1 MKLDSLC
8 LFLACVCA
16 AFLPRCS
23 LATTTIT
30 NSRAEISF
38 MASLWEAD
46 SIQISPLADAQ
57 YPQFGTSSWQYIF
70 PHSSISADGDVHIDM
85 AVDASGTGS
94 TGNNTGE
101 SPIIAEVINA
111 VASQLT
117 HLQSLSGHQTLT
129 RGIFRFYTEHAS
141 ERHLELHP
149 MTELFTNSGATFVLD
164 TSYRSNVA
172 SVSDGT
178 THADSTLIGVFDGS
192 ETVTAQVMANNSD
205 VIFTY
210 PSPSVNY
217 VQYDGVALSGL
228 LSDSVS
234 LFFWF
239 RPSLV
244 PAATVRCRLLTNTAA
259 ASAAT
264 GLSSNLA
271 MTVNALTRTDMAGV
285 SNQIA
290 SLTANQSSTFA

>member
-1 MKLDSLC
+1 
-8 LFLACVCA
+8 
-16 AFLPRCS
+16 
-23 LATTTIT
+23 
-30 NSRAEISF
+30 
-38 MASLWEAD
+38 
-46 SIQISPLADAQ
+46 
-57 YPQFGTSSWQYIF
+57 
-70 PHSSISADGDVHIDM
+70 
-85 AVDASGTGS
+85 
-94 TGNNTGE
+94 
-101 SPIIAEVINA
+101 
-111 VASQLT
+111 
-117 HLQSLSGHQTLT
+117 
-129 RGIFRFYTEHAS
+129 
-141 ERHLELHP
+141 
-149 MTELFTNSGATFVLD
+149 MTELFTNNGASFVLD
-164 TSYRSNVA
+164 TSYRSNVV

-192 ETVTAQVMANNSD
+192 QTVAAQVMANNSD

-244 PAATVRCRLLTNTAA
+244 PSATVRCRLLTNTAA

-290 SLTANQSSTFA
+290 SLTANQSSTFARPIELITLGIIGVSPAQLTISPVSDFVSSGPAAGPFSPHAQTYTLTNSGGATLNWAATKDRKSVV

>member
-1 MKLDSLC
+1 
-8 LFLACVCA
+8 
-16 AFLPRCS
+16 
-23 LATTTIT
+23 
-30 NSRAEISF
+30 

-149 MTELFTNSGATFVLD
+149 ITELFTNNGASFMLD
-164 TSYRSNVA
+164 TSYRSNVV

-178 THADSTLIGVFDGS
+178 THADSTLIGGTSASSSALVGRGGTASGGS
-192 ETVTAQVMANNSD
+192 ITIN
-205 VIFTY
+205 FTGTGDLTM
-210 PSPSVNY
+210 NGGAG
-217 VQYDGVALSGL
+217 VQFVLAEH
-228 LSDSVS
+228 
-234 LFFWF
+234 
-239 RPSLV
+239 
-244 PAATVRCRLLTNTAA
+244 AA
-259 ASAAT
+259 ADVA
-264 GLSSNLA
+264 
-271 MTVNALTRTDMAGV
+271 VVTDF
-285 SNQIA
+285 
-290 SLTANQSSTFA
+290 ANGR